1 MVVLFFFYVWSCQKW
16 LEISSYQW
24 LLLIFFQ
31 FQIEEID
38 LLPQFLYSDYKWLI
52 DFSFCAVV
60 INVLV
65 EIFAFFLPEIYTQ
78 ELNLALVWNFLVI
91 FFSLYPLFKKHHFRI
106 KTFLGLGNL
115 PLKLN
120 LLLLLYA
127 ACLLLLKIR
136 LRVVPHFS
144 SGIVERV
151 KRERKWKSPHA
162 RKGDTQAL
170 LSLRKNG
177 GLLVVYLKI
186 SPWWR
191 SLSTG

>member
-1 MVVLFFFYVWSCQKW
+1 MVVLFFFYVCSCQKW

-151 KRERKWKSPHA
+151 KRERTWKSPHA

>member
-1 MVVLFFFYVWSCQKW
+1 MWSCQKR
-16 LEISSYQW
+16 LEISCYQW

-106 KTFLGLGNL
+106 KNIFRGRKFATE
-115 PLKLN
+115 
-120 LLLLLYA
+120 
-127 ACLLLLKIR
+127 
-136 LRVVPHFS
+136 
-144 SGIVERV
+144 VEPPPPFV
-151 KRERKWKSPHA
+151 YS
-162 RKGDTQAL
+162 
-170 LSLRKNG
+170 
-177 GLLVVYLKI
+177 LLVTSQDIPLMKVFVDRLNHSLYDTNQKLKGHI
-186 SPWWR
+186 H
-191 SLSTG
+191 GYVHGH

>member
-1 MVVLFFFYVWSCQKW
+1 MVVVDF
-16 LEISSYQW
+16 
-24 LLLIFFQ
+24 FFQ

-91 FFSLYPLFKKHHFRI
+91 FFSLYLLFKKHHFRI
-106 KTFLGLGNL
+106 KVFLGVANL
-115 PLKLN
+115 PLQLN

-127 ACLLLLKIR
+127 AFL
-136 LRVVPHFS
+136 
-144 SGIVERV
+144 
-151 KRERKWKSPHA
+151 
-162 RKGDTQAL
+162 
-170 LSLRKNG
+170 
-177 GLLVVYLKI
+177 
-186 SPWWR
+186 
-191 SLSTG
+191 